1 MLSLEG
7 RQAKM
12 EISEEFIEVYIVPL
26 VYLCDFFFQGLCLLH
41 NSSRIQCH
49 MPNASCSL
57 QEKVNSSSCV
67 V

>member
-26 VYLCDFFFQGLCLLH
+26 VV
-41 NSSRIQCH
+41 
-49 MPNASCSL
+49 SL
-57 QEKVNSSSCV
+57 
-67 V
+67 